1 MTMPSRRLLVT
12 GRHGF
17 VGGILAQMLE
27 QAPYA
32 GLWQLVEISLDL
44 DLRDPAAAQAL
55 VERNEPEEV
64 IHLAAQS
71 AVPES
76 FRDPEAPFQVNL
88 LGTWHL
94 LQALKQQHFSGRM
107 VYVSSRDV
115 YGQVPA
121 AELPANEERAPRPAK
136 SLCGEQ
142 ACGGGTL
149 RALGTDRAHRQP
161 QYFSRLHRRS

>member
-17 VGGILAQMLE
+17 VGGILAQMLDR
-27 QAPYA
+27 APYA
-32 GLWQLVEISLDL
+32 GLWQLIEIPLDL
-44 DLRDPAAAQAL
+44 DLRDPAAARAL
-55 VERNEPEEV
+55 VELSEPDVV

-76 FRDPEAPFQVNL
+76 FRDPEATFQVNL
-88 LGTWHL
+88 LGTLHL
-94 LQALKQQHFSGRM
+94 LQALKQQHFSGRV
-107 VYVSSRDV
+107 VYVSSGDV

-121 AELPANEERAPRPAK
+121 AELPASEERAPRPRNPYAVSK
-136 SLCGEQ
+136 LAAEALC
-142 ACGGGTL
+142 A
-149 RALGTDRAHRQP
+149 QP